1 MKCIT
6 LFKNLIFKKN
16 LISLISFPFSKEKE
30 KELDIRNI
38 YSHRVMKPPA
48 KLNNCLDSTPRPLA
62 QTRAT
67 SNDDIKNTKPAP
79 TIKRSSSAE
88 ENRKTD
94 HTPRAPKPEVMPE
107 EKKVTP
113 RKEEKKQLSEHDK
126 ILMDLDGGFK
136 PLPPPAKKD
145 DDILNDLDNEIKKRE
160 RLEEEKMRSEQRMKR
175 EKEEQQRKR
184 QADEEEWRRRLK
196 QEEEERKRKEEE
208 EQQKVMFLR

>member
-1 MKCIT
+1 MPV
-6 LFKNLIFKKN
+6 

-48 KLNNCLDSTPRPLA
+48 KLNNTLDSTPRPLA

-88 ENRKTD
+88 ENWKTD
-94 HTPRAPKPEVMPE
+94 HTPRAPKTEVKPEVKPE

-126 ILMDLDGGFK
+126 ILLDLDGGFK
-136 PLPPPAKKD
+136 PLPPPAKKE

-160 RLEEEKMRSEQRMKR
+160 RLDEEKMRSEQRMKR

-208 EQQKVMFLR
+208 ERKVMFLI